1 MKKKTILIIVALL
14 MAIVAAAIAGTVAW
28 LPRQGQDKMQN
39 ISIGI
44 FDVSLQKPFEIR
56 SGYVSVEGDNYIGPG
71 ENIMY
76 FEDPA
81 DVWAADALRVVNKS
95 NIPVSLRVK
104 IEYSRWNGVS
114 MENNI
119 VYSGVSPAD
128 DDFTVAFGVPAD
140 WTYDSGYWYYKGGTI
155 PAVDLNTNPDGETY
169 TLINS
174 ISYDENLLPGSVYED
189 KEVKIK
195 LLVEAKQAEY
205 ATWTQVL
212 P

>member
-1 MKKKTILIIVALL
+1 MKKRTTLIIIALL
-14 MAIVAAAIAGTVAW
+14 LAVVAVAIAGTVAW
-28 LPRQGQDKMQN
+28 MNKQGDDRSQE

-44 FDVSLQKPFEIR
+44 FDISLQKPFEIR
-56 SGYVSVEGDNYIGPG
+56 SGYVSEGGDNYVGPG

-140 WTYDSGYWYYKGGTI
+140 WTYDSGYWYYKGGNI
-155 PAVDLNTNPDGETY
+155 PAVDFNTNPDGETY

-174 ISYDENLLPGSVYED
+174 LSYNENILPGSDYEE
-189 KEVKIK
+189 KTVKVK

-205 ATWTQVL
+205 ATWAQVS